1 MRHKDPKNCR
11 LLSLV
16 RNVGMERKKVPTTGR
31 KTIWTL
37 MRFDPNSHSLGL
49 LEVVRFF
56 EARAIFLAF
65 HGIWN
70 TKEEPS
76 N

>member
-49 LEVVRFF
+49 LEVKPLYDLI
-56 EARAIFLAF
+56 ESLCSTLCILA
-65 HGIWN
+65 HS
-70 TKEEPS
+70 PS
-76 N
+76 E